1 MVEILR
7 FEQVGYSYDG
17 EREALKQVDVT
28 IHQGEKVALL
38 GNNGAGKSTFF
49 LCANGILKPQKG
61 KVYLEGKEIHWDKQ
75 EITELRQ
82 KIGLVFQEADSQL
95 IAGTVESEVSFG
107 PMNLK
112 ISEDDVRERVEDALG
127 NMGLKTLRK
136 RAPHYL
142 SGGEKKRVSIAD
154 VLAMRPR
161 MLLMDEPAS
170 SLDPFN
176 CRMLKEN
183 LDKLSGQGMGL
194 VIATHDIDF
203 AWEWAERILIF
214 HDGVIEADGQPEEIF
229 AHKELLERCRLKKP
243 LLFQVGQIYGVKPI
257 PRTIEEL
264 KSGMEKERVD

>member
-1 MVEILR
+1 MLIVFR
-7 FEQVGYSYDG
+7 
-17 EREALKQVDVT
+17 ALS
-28 IHQGEKVALL
+28 A
-38 GNNGAGKSTFF
+38 
-49 LCANGILKPQKG
+49 
-61 KVYLEGKEIHWDKQ
+61 
-75 EITELRQ
+75 R
-82 KIGLVFQEADSQL
+82 
-95 IAGTVESEVSFG
+95 AGTVESEVSFG

-176 CRMLKEN
+176 CGMLKEN

-229 AHKELLERCRLKKP
+229 ARKELLERCRLKKP

>member
-1 MVEILR
+1 M
-7 FEQVGYSYDG
+7 
-17 EREALKQVDVT
+17 
-28 IHQGEKVALL
+28 
-38 GNNGAGKSTFF
+38 
-49 LCANGILKPQKG
+49 
-61 KVYLEGKEIHWDKQ
+61 
-75 EITELRQ
+75 
-82 KIGLVFQEADSQL
+82 

-176 CRMLKEN
+176 CGMLKEN

-203 AWEWAERILIF
+203 AWEWAEGF
-214 HDGVIEADGQPEEIF
+214 
-229 AHKELLERCRLKKP
+229 
-243 LLFQVGQIYGVKPI
+243 
-257 PRTIEEL
+257 
-264 KSGMEKERVD
+264 